1 MEHNSQ
7 TRQSKGA
14 FAGWVGVGVNLA
26 LFAFKMIAGLLTG
39 AVSVTA
45 DAFNNLSD
53 AAGSLVTLI
62 GFRLSAQRA
71 DQEHPFGHGRMEYL
85 AGLGVS
91 LLILL
96 VGVELARDAI
106 VQIVRPERAA
116 LTAPAAAILALT
128 ILVKAALAWFDRHW
142 AKKIGSPTLDA
153 AAADAVGDALATG
166 AVLIGLALT
175 PVFGPRVDGV
185 LGLAVALLILR
196 SGWTAAK
203 GTVSPL
209 LGEPPDPSVVA
220 EIEALILSHREIRG
234 VHDLIIHDY
243 GPGRRMMSVHAEVP
257 EDSSFAAIH
266 GVVDHIERELK
277 ERFGLDAV
285 IHMDP
290 VGTDDPQIRR
300 LRELAEGAV
309 RELHP
314 TATVHDFR
322 AEGAD
327 AMDLRF
333 DAVIP
338 YEVELTDEEIRAALT
353 EKLREREPR
362 CRPDIGVD
370 RSYVL

>member
-1 MEHNSQ
+1 MDDANQ

-26 LFAFKMIAGLLTG
+26 LFAVKMIAGLLTG

-71 DQEHPFGHGRMEYL
+71 DEEHPFGHGRVEYL

-96 VGVELARDAI
+96 VGVELARDA
-106 VQIVRPERAA
+106 VLQIIRPEPAA
-116 LTAPAAAILALT
+116 LTAPAAAILVLA
-128 ILVKAALAWFDRHW
+128 ILAKGILARFDKYW

-153 AAADAVGDALATG
+153 AAADAIGDVLATA
-166 AVLIGLALT
+166 AVLAGLALT
-175 PVFGPRVDGV
+175 PVFGPRIDGV
-185 LGLAVALLILR
+185 LGLVVALLILR
-196 SGWTAAK
+196 SGWTAARA
-203 GTVSPL
+203 TVSPL
-209 LGEPPDPSVVA
+209 LGEPPDPAVVA
-220 EIEALILSHREIRG
+220 EVEALILSHKEILG
-234 VHDLIIHDY
+234 VHDLVIHDY
-243 GPGRRMMSVHAEVP
+243 GPGRRMMTVHAEVP
-257 EDSSFAAIH
+257 EASSLAAIH
-266 GVVDHIERELK
+266 AVVDRIERELK

-290 VGTDDPQIRR
+290 VGAESPQLRR
-300 LRELAEGAV
+300 LRTLAEEAA

-314 TATVHDFR
+314 AATVHDLR
-322 AEGAD
+322 CEGED
-327 AMDLRF
+327 PVDLRF
-333 DAVIP
+333 DVVVP
-338 YEVELTDEEIRAALT
+338 YAVELTDGEIRAALAA
-353 EKLREREPR
+353 KLKEEEPS

>member
-1 MEHNSQ
+1 MDNANK
-7 TRQSKGA
+7 TRQARGA
-14 FAGWVGVGVNLA
+14 FAGWVGVGINLS
-26 LFAFKMIAGLLTG
+26 LFGVKMIAGLLTG

-71 DQEHPFGHGRMEYL
+71 DEEHPFGHGRVEYL

-96 VGVELARDAI
+96 VGVELARDAV
-106 VQIVRPERAA
+106 VQIVRPEQAA
-116 LTAPAAAILALT
+116 LTAPAVVILVLAILA
-128 ILVKAALAWFDRHW
+128 KGALARFDRYW
-142 AKKIGSPTLDA
+142 AKKLASPTLDA
-153 AAADAVGDALATG
+153 AAADAVGDVLATA
-166 AVLIGLALT
+166 AVLAGLALT
-175 PVFGPRVDGV
+175 PVFGPRIDGV
-185 LGLAVALLILR
+185 LGLVVALLILR
-196 SGWTAAK
+196 SGWTAARE
-203 GTVSPL
+203 TVSPL
-209 LGEPPDPSVVA
+209 LGGPPDPAAVA
-220 EIEALILSHREIRG
+220 EIEALILSHREILG
-234 VHDLIIHDY
+234 VHDLVIHDY

>member
-1 MEHNSQ
+1 MDETTQS
-7 TRQSKGA
+7 RQSKGA
-14 FAGWVGVGVNLA
+14 FAGWVGVGANLA
-26 LFAFKMIAGLLTG
+26 LFAVKLIAGLLTG

-71 DQEHPFGHGRMEYL
+71 DEEHPFGHGRMEYL

-106 VQIVRPERAA
+106 LQIIRPEQAA
-116 LTAPAAAILALT
+116 LTVPAAVILLLAILA
-128 ILVKAALAWFDRHW
+128 KAALSGFDRHW
-142 AKKIGSPTLDA
+142 AKKLGSPALDA
-153 AAADAVGDALATG
+153 AAADAMGDVLATS
-166 AVLIGLALT
+166 AVLAGLALT

-185 LGLAVALLILR
+185 LGLVVALLILR

-203 GTVSPL
+203 GTISPL

-220 EIEALILSHREIRG
+220 EVESLILSHGEVLG

-257 EDSSFAAIH
+257 EDSSLAAIH
-266 GVVDHIERELK
+266 RVIDHIERELK

-290 VGTDDPQIRR
+290 VGADGPQLRR
-300 LRELAEGAV
+300 LRALAEEAA

-314 TATVHDFR
+314 AATVHDLR
-322 AEGAD
+322 CDGD
-327 AMDLRF
+327 DSMDLRF
-333 DAVIP
+333 DVVIP
-338 YEVELTDEEIRAALT
+338 YAAELTDEEIRAALT
-353 EKLREREPR
+353 EKLKEKEPR

>member
-1 MEHNSQ
+1 MDDIDR

-14 FAGWVGVGVNLA
+14 FAGWVGVGVNLS
-26 LFAFKMIAGLLTG
+26 LFAVKMIAGLLTG

-71 DQEHPFGHGRMEYL
+71 DEEHPFGHGRMEYL

-96 VGVELARDAI
+96 VGVELARDA
-106 VQIVRPERAA
+106 VLQILRPEQAA
-116 LTAPAAAILALT
+116 LTPPAAVILVLAILA
-128 ILVKAALAWFDRHW
+128 KGGLARFDKYW

-153 AAADAVGDALATG
+153 AAADAIGDVLATS

-175 PVFGPRVDGV
+175 PVFGPRIDGV
-185 LGLAVALLILR
+185 LGLVVALLILR

-209 LGEPPDPSVVA
+209 LGQPPDPAEVA
-220 EIEALILSHREIRG
+220 QVEELILSHEGILG
-234 VHDLIIHDY
+234 VHDLVIHDY

-257 EDSSFAAIH
+257 ADSSLVAVH
-266 GVVDHIERELK
+266 GVIDRVERELK

-290 VGTDDPQIRR
+290 VEAEGPRLRR
-300 LRELAEGAV
+300 LRRLAEEAA

-314 TATVHDFR
+314 AATVHDLR
-322 AEGAD
+322 CEGED
-327 AMDLRF
+327 PVELRF
-333 DAVIP
+333 DVVVP
-338 YEVELTDEEIRAALT
+338 YEVGLSDEEIRAALT
-353 EKLREREPR
+353 AKLKEREPS
-362 CRPDIGVD
+362 CRPDVGVD
-370 RSYVL
+370 RSHVL